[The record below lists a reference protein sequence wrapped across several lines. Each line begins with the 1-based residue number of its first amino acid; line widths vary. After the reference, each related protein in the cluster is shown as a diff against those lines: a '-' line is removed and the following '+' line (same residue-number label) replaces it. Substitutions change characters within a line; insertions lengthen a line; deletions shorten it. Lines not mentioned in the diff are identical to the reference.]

1 MKEQYIKRSESNPGA
16 ILSTDISGLEQYKKA
31 KQRYADMQSTINT
44 MENNINTLKEEIK
57 LIKELLLK

>member
-44 MENNINTLKEEIK
+44 LKEEIK